1 MTGKMTG
8 TDNGIHD
15 NGNEI
20 SYASAMT
27 MVNDLRP
34 FFGFHGSVDSNS
46 YDIKLIALQA
56 GCKKHLDSP
65 VEGEAHPNATGLSD
79 ASGTNA

>member
-1 MTGKMTG
+1 MTMANFIYHLPGVIFMTGKMAG
-8 TDNGIHD
+8 NDNGIHD

-27 MVNDLRP
+27 MVNDVRP
-34 FFGFHGSVDSNS
+34 FFGFHGRFDSNS

-56 GCKKHLDSP
+56 GCYTP
-65 VEGEAHPNATGLSD
+65 
-79 ASGTNA
+79 